1 MEIEKTNKDLFVVIG
16 KEGSTQEGD
25 GFMKKVLFMITSIMM
40 LMLLLSGCS
49 TDTANGKIRYDHVA
63 MPEETDPYYIIGFAD
78 YVFIGSTLSDG
89 SSVTL
94 PSGNKRL
101 EYDISVNECL
111 KGNLA
116 KEIKAVYPAYYEND
130 GTLVLMEGETLKDDG
145 LPEKGRDY
153 IFVGTAQQDGS
164 ILLESLYAKTEY
176 SEDNYQK
183 FIDYVANETG
193 VDRERFNSSFEI
205 KVLRGKS
212 K

>member
-1 MEIEKTNKDLFVVIG
+1 MKRILF
-16 KEGSTQEGD
+16 T
-25 GFMKKVLFMITSIMM
+25 MTSVMT

-49 TDTANGKIRYDHVA
+49 TDTANSKIRYDHVA

-89 SSVTL
+89 NSVTL

-116 KEIKAVYPAYYEND
+116 KEIKAIYPAYYEND
-130 GTLVLMEGETLKDDG
+130 GTLVLMEGDAVKDDG
-145 LPEKGRDY
+145 LPEKGKNY
-153 IFVGTAQQDGS
+153 IFVGTAQPDGG

-176 SEDNYQK
+176 NEDNYQK
-183 FIDYVANETG
+183 FMDYTANETS
-193 VDRERFNSSFEI
+193 VERERFHSSYEI
-205 KVLRGKS
+205 DS
-212 K
+212 D